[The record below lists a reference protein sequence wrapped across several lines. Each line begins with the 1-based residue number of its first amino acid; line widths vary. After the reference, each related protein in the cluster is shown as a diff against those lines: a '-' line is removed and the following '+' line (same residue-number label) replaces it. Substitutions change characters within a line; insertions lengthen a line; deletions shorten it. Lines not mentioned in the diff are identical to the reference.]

1 MVCKLEDLKIKTVI
15 NIKNGSNLGF
25 VDDVVLDISSAKI
38 VSLIIYGRKK
48 FFGLF
53 GKEEDISICWNN
65 INMIGDDV
73 VLVNIDCISHSKT
86 SNKKKSFL
94 KYLFR

>member
-25 VDDVVLDISSAKI
+25 VDDVVLDTSSAKI
-38 VSLIIYGRKK
+38 ISLIIYGRKK

-53 GKEEDISICWNN
+53 GKEEDILICWNN

-73 VLVNIDCISHSKT
+73 VLVNIDCNSYSKT

>member
-1 MVCKLEDLKIKTVI
+1 MECKLEDLKIKTVI

-25 VDDVVLDISSAKI
+25 VDDVVIDISSAKI

-73 VLVNIDCISHSKT
+73 VLVNIDCSSYSKISK
-86 SNKKKSFL
+86 KKKSFL